1 MRSGAKLVINVGAPM
16 ASRGNRMLYVTVVSA
31 AVIMVL
37 ALGFALTRRRSAP
50 VVVVAP
56 APDDA
61 AHIARDIA
69 ELDDAFERVASP
81 SDGERDGYRQ
91 RRDELKTRLAAA
103 LAKEEVPV

>member
-1 MRSGAKLVINVGAPM
+1 
-16 ASRGNRMLYVTVVSA
+16 MLNMTVVSA

-37 ALGFALTRRRSAP
+37 ALAFALTRRRSAP
-50 VVVVAP
+50 QVVVVP
-56 APDDA
+56 APEDA
-61 AHIARDIA
+61 AQIAREIA

-81 SDGERDGYRQ
+81 SDGERDAYRR